1 MALSLALKAEV
12 DAIVHQDD
20 GASVRKQQDRGVFV
34 SAAWGTSYPKRS
46 GRLKMRCCLVNNE
59 AITSGLFG
67 SIHRFVCC
75 LQ

>member
-1 MALSLALKAEV
+1 MRQVTLYPLFYCRNGKALSLAQKAEV

-46 GRLKMRCCLVNNE
+46 EV
-59 AITSGLFG
+59 
-67 SIHRFVCC
+67 VD
-75 LQ
+75 